1 MEAGEEILGATF
13 REIHEEVG
21 LNAGDLVLV
30 HSMQSPIVRGDAAAP
45 KQLLYF
51 SLFYWPSGDLSRCK
65 LDFEAVPEF
74 TEVRLFNWSEFLLEL
89 VDFKREIYLS
99 VKDSYEATMNSYLAR
114 LQQPGGI
121 AVAPSSY

>member
-51 SLFYWPSGDLSRCK
+51 SLF
-65 LDFEAVPEF
+65 
-74 TEVRLFNWSEFLLEL
+74 
-89 VDFKREIYLS
+89 
-99 VKDSYEATMNSYLAR
+99 
-114 LQQPGGI
+114 
-121 AVAPSSY
+121 